1 MLPRCGRYGRWVRQ
15 PGLRTADERERPRH
29 RQPELPA
36 ERDEHV
42 LLQARLRRRARGG
55 AALEPAVGEDRPQ
68 KYAGDSVPS
77 DNWPGLAPGRFG
89 PINAISALYQR
100 PTIDAFLAADPKP
113 YILWIRG
120 EFDEIVS
127 DASFFEVGTLGKAG
141 FMPGWPGDDVFP
153 SQPMVGQTRA
163 PLELYG
169 DHREVVMAD
178 TGHSPYIEKPQEFLD
193 AWLPTLEG

>member
-1 MLPRCGRYGRWVRQ
+1 M
-15 PGLRTADERERPRH
+15 
-29 RQPELPA
+29 
-36 ERDEHV
+36 
-42 LLQARLRRRARGG
+42 
-55 AALEPAVGEDRPQ
+55 
-68 KYAGDSVPS
+68 
-77 DNWPGLAPGRFG
+77 
-89 PINAISALYQR
+89 
-100 PTIDAFLAADPKP
+100 
-113 YILWIRG
+113 
-120 EFDEIVS
+120 
-127 DASFFEVGTLGKAG
+127 GTLGKAG